1 MLQSFEDIQ
10 KLSRDNLDLAMKSF
24 SVLSKGMQ
32 DMATE
37 TADYTKKSFEE
48 GTATFEQ
55 LLAAK
60 SVDKA
65 VEIQTGYVKSA
76 YEGFVGQATK
86 LGEMYTDTAKE
97 AYKPFED
104 VMSAKK

>member
-1 MLQSFEDIQ
+1 MLQGLEDIQ
-10 KLSRDNLDLAMKSF
+10 KMSRDNFDLAMKSF

-32 DMATE
+32 DVAAE
-37 TADYTKKSFEE
+37 TADFTKKSFEDS
-48 GTATFEQ
+48 TSTFEQ

-65 VEIQTGYVKSA
+65 VEIQTGYVKAA
-76 YEGFVGQATK
+76 YEGLVGQATK
-86 LGEMYTDTAKE
+86 IGEMCTDTAKE

-104 VMSAKK
+104 VMSVKK